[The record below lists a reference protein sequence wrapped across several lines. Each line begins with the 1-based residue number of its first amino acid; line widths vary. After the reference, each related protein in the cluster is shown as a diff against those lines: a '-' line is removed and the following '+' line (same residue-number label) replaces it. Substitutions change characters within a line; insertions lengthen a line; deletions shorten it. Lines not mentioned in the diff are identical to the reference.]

1 MLAFGGNALLPDPVD
16 NDEGALAERVDEFVR
31 ALLLL
36 LPDHAGLVLVHG
48 NGPQVGTAMLR
59 VEATRDT
66 LPWVPLD
73 VLVAETQGSIGY
85 LLSRAIRNRLRDR
98 GRDVEVATVTTQVV
112 VAADDPAFS
121 RPTKPVGPFYGQ
133 GEGRALAS
141 SHGWDMVE
149 VPGRGMRRVVPSPL
163 PTEIV
168 ELHTIADAARNGHV
182 VIAGGGGGI
191 PVRRVGDH
199 LEGIEAVIDKDRTAA
214 LIARSVRAAG
224 FVILTGVPR
233 VYRGFGTDTEEPIP
247 SIDVTGARRLLA
259 TGEFPA
265 GSMGPKIEA
274 ACEYAEHTG
283 RPGLIT
289 DAASLAAAIRGGT
302 GTWITGP

>member
-1 MLAFGGNALLPDPVD
+1 MLAFGGNALLPDPGSD
-16 NDEGALAERVDEFVR
+16 DDAGLTARVDEFVR
-31 ALLLL
+31 AMLLL

-59 VEATRDT
+59 VEATRDS

-85 LLSRAIRNRLRDR
+85 LLSRAIRNRMVER

-112 VAADDPAFS
+112 VAADDPAFAA
-121 RPTKPVGPFYGQ
+121 PTKPVGPFYGTA
-133 GEGRALAS
+133 EAKAVADD
-141 SHGWDMVE
+141 HGWQMVE

-163 PTEIV
+163 PMEVV
-168 ELHTIADAARNGHV
+168 ELHTIADAARHGHV

-191 PVRRVGDH
+191 PVQRTGAGLHGV
-199 LEGIEAVIDKDRTAA
+199 EAVIDKDRTAGI
-214 LIARSVRAAG
+214 IARSLRAAG
-224 FVILTGVPR
+224 FVILTAVPCA
-233 VYRGFGTDTEEPIP
+233 YRGFGTDAQEPIAAVN
-247 SIDVTGARRLLA
+247 VTEARRLLA
-259 TGEFPA
+259 GGEFPA

-274 ACEYAEHTG
+274 VCDYVEHTG

-289 DAASLAAAIRGGT
+289 DAASLAAAIRGES
-302 GTWITGP
+302 GTWIGP